1 MSKPSADDIKLAE
14 ELRSALDEHNY
25 RYYVLDDPGI
35 PDAEYDRLFREL
47 QKLET
52 DYPELAS
59 DDSPTRR
66 VGSRTETSFDEV
78 IHRLPMLSLDN
89 AFNEDELRD
98 FDRRVRE
105 RLSSEN
111 DVEYV
116 CEPKLDGLAVSL
128 HYEQGSLIQAA
139 TRGDGYAGED
149 VTANIRTIPS
159 VPLRLRGSDV
169 PGLVEVRGEVY
180 MPRAGFEALN
190 KRLSDRGEK
199 TFVNPRNAAAGS
211 LRQKKS
217 KVTAKR
223 PLEMCAYSV
232 AVTDESQLPDT
243 QWECLQQ
250 VQRWGFRINPEMRK
264 ALGATECLSAYEELM
279 QKRDA
284 LPYEID
290 GIVFKVNR
298 LDLQYSLGFV
308 SRAPRWAIAQKF
320 PAQEELTV
328 IEDVEFQVG
337 RTGAVTPVARL
348 KPVFVGGVTVS
359 NATLH
364 NMDEIGRLDVHIG
377 DTVFIRRAGDV
388 IPKVVKVVTE
398 KRPAGAKMVELP
410 KQCPVCDSDVIQ
422 IEGEVVARCTGGL
435 FCPAQ
440 RKEAIRHYA
449 SRKAL
454 DIEGLG
460 DKWIDILVDQGMVK
474 TVADIYHLTTK
485 DLIRLDRMGEK
496 SASNLVAAIDGARQP
511 VLWRFLY
518 AMGVREVG
526 EATAKSLASHFG
538 TLEAVAEADEE
549 SLIAVQDVGP
559 IVAGHIRSFFEQ
571 THNRE
576 TLDALREAGVKWQE
590 EKITASAKPLQ
601 GQTWVL
607 TGTLLELTRNEA
619 REKLEALGARVAGS
633 VSKKTACVVAG
644 AAAGSK
650 LAKAE
655 QLGVEVLDEAGFL
668 NMLKEHNLL

>member
-1 MSKPSADDIKLAE
+1 MSKPSPDTAKRVE
-14 ELRSALDEHNY
+14 ELRTALDEHNY

-47 QKLET
+47 QTLEAQH
-52 DYPELAS
+52 PELIS

-66 VGSRTETSFDEV
+66 VGSSADTSFEEV
-78 IHRLPMLSLDN
+78 AHRLPMLSLDN
-89 AFNEDELRD
+89 AFNADELRD
-98 FDRRVRE
+98 FDRRIRE
-105 RLSSEN
+105 RLNTDSE
-111 DVEYV
+111 VVYV

-128 HYEQGSLIQAA
+128 HYEHGSLTRAA

-149 VTANIRTIPS
+149 ITANIRTIPS
-159 VPLRLRGSDV
+159 IPLRLRGNDV
-169 PGLVEVRGEVY
+169 PDLVEVRGEVY

-190 KRLSDRGEK
+190 KRLADQGEK
-199 TFVNPRNAAAGS
+199 AFVNPRNAAAGS

-217 KVTAKR
+217 TVTARR

-232 AVTDESQLPDT
+232 AVTDENLLPDT
-243 QWECLQQ
+243 QWESLQQ
-250 VQRWGFRINPEMRK
+250 VQRWGFRVNPEMRK
-264 ALGATECLSAYEELM
+264 ASGAEECLEAYEELM
-279 QKRDA
+279 QKRDS

-290 GIVFKVNR
+290 GIVFKVDR
-298 LDLQYSLGFV
+298 LDFQSRLGFV
-308 SRAPRWAIAQKF
+308 SRAPRWAIAHKF

-364 NMDEIGRLDVHIG
+364 NMDEIRRLDVHVG

-388 IPKVVKVVTE
+388 IPKVVKVVAE
-398 KRPAGAKMVELP
+398 KRPANAQSVELP
-410 KQCPVCDSDVIQ
+410 KQCPICDSDVVQ
-422 IEGEVVARCTGGL
+422 IEGEAIARCSGGL

-474 TVADIYHLTTK
+474 TVADIYQLATK
-485 DLIRLDRMGEK
+485 DLTRLERMGEK
-496 SASNLVAAIDGARQP
+496 SAANLVAAIDRSREPA
-511 VLWRFLY
+511 LWRFLY
-518 AMGVREVG
+518 ALGIREVG

-538 TLEAVAEADEE
+538 SLEAVAEADENA
-549 SLIAVQDVGP
+549 LMAVSDVGP

-571 THNRE
+571 PHNRE
-576 TLDALREAGVKWQE
+576 TLNALREAGVKWQE
-590 EKITASAKPLQ
+590 EEVVAGAKPLQ

-607 TGTLLELTRNEA
+607 TGTLSELTRDAA
-619 REKLEALGARVAGS
+619 REKLEALGAKVAGS

-644 AAAGSK
+644 EAAGSK

-655 QLGVEVLDEAGFL
+655 QLGVPILDEPALL
-668 NMLKEHNLL
+668 NMLKEQGL